1 MMYVVPTN
9 LRQSFLRLPQKGYIV
24 RVAVSPLHEEH
35 LMKKFASIVAYAAIA
50 GTVKG
55 W

>member
-1 MMYVVPTN
+1 VICPKRGIKFHLPSVP
-9 LRQSFLRLPQKGYIV
+9 Q
-24 RVAVSPLHEEH
+24 HEEH

-50 GTVKG
+50 GTVKA

>member
-1 MMYVVPTN
+1 MYPKGVIESWLPSVPHMRST
-9 LRQSFLRLPQKGYIV
+9 LMQKKI
-24 RVAVSPLHEEH
+24 
-35 LMKKFASIVAYAAIA
+35 ASIVAYAAIA